1 MPNIAALLKS
11 EISRVARKEV
21 RAEIEALKK
30 TVSTQRSQIAA
41 LRKRTEAAEKLIKRL
56 GKDGGRASAPAAAQE
71 PDSPA
76 VARFSAK
83 GLKSRRK
90 MLGLSAAE
98 LGLLLGASGQSV
110 YKWEEG
116 EARPRAQFL
125 PAIAAFR
132 SMGKREA
139 MARLEELRAKG

>member
-1 MPNIAALLKS
+1 MPNIASLLKT
-11 EISRVARKEV
+11 EIARVARKEI

-30 TVSTQRSQIAA
+30 TVSAQRSQIAS
-41 LRKRTEAAEKLIKRL
+41 LRKRADAAEKQLKRL
-56 GKDGGRASAPAAAQE
+56 GKSGSRAAPATEAE
-71 PDSPA
+71 GDDSPKM
-76 VARFSAK
+76 RFSAK

-90 MLGLSAAE
+90 LLGLSAHE
-98 LGLLLGASGQSV
+98 LGLLLGASGQSI

-139 MARLEELRAKG
+139 MARLETLRGQQ